1 MTLNF
6 MHLTFFHHCGGT
18 QDYTLHFELDHN
30 CMIKT
35 HIYLFSVEYRYF
47 TKKKNNLNKARLNR
61 CPIIRE
67 LFVGIH
73 AFLTT
78 YHNSLNS
85 IFLPKN
91 TTFLI

>member
-6 MHLTFFHHCGGT
+6 IQLTFFHHCDGT

-47 TKKKNNLNKARLNR
+47 TKKKK
-61 CPIIRE
+61 I
-67 LFVGIH
+67 
-73 AFLTT
+73 T
-78 YHNSLNS
+78 
-85 IFLPKN
+85 
-91 TTFLI
+91 

>member
-18 QDYTLHFELDHN
+18 QDYTLHFELDQN

-61 CPIIRE
+61 CPIIRK